1 MVTVAHIVSK
11 IIGNRPFL
19 EEALVNDIINYAY
32 LADMLKPE
40 IEREMRHEVNRY
52 AIIMAIRRF
61 ADTLKE
67 SFVGQPNLSLMDA
80 DITIISGIF
89 ELTTV
94 KDAETMKV
102 VSKLYDL
109 VDFNKGD
116 FLTITQGLYEITI
129 LSNVRYK
136 KAMLDLFDK
145 MDVKKV
151 STGLS
156 SLTVKIPEKA
166 AESIGLLYTLT
177 KALSWENVNIFE
189 VVSTLTEEIFIIG
202 EEDTAVAFD
211 AIKRLIKND
220 KKEKEGK

>member
-1 MVTVAHIVSK
+1 MVTVAHVVSH
-11 IIGNRPFL
+11 IIQSRTYL

-40 IEREMRHEVNRY
+40 IEKEMRHEVNRY
-52 AIIMAIRRF
+52 AIIMALRRF
-61 ADTLKE
+61 TETLKE
-67 SFVGQPNLSLMDA
+67 SFVGQPMMDIGTA
-80 DITIISGIF
+80 DITITSGIF
-89 ELTTV
+89 EITAV
-94 KDAETMKV
+94 KDAETMKI

-136 KAMLDLFDK
+136 ERMLDLFDK
-145 MDVKKV
+145 RDVKKV

-156 SLTVKIPEKA
+156 SLTVRIPEKA
-166 AESIGLLYTLT
+166 AESLGLLYTLT

-189 VVSTLTEEIFIIG
+189 VVSTLSEEIFIIS

-211 AIKRLIKND
+211 AIKKLIKDGKD
-220 KKEKEGK
+220 KKSR

>member
-1 MVTVAHIVSK
+1 MVTVAHVVSH
-11 IIGNRPFL
+11 IIQSRPFL

-40 IEREMRHEVNRY
+40 IEKEMRHEVNRY
-52 AIIMAIRRF
+52 AIIMALRRF
-61 ADTLKE
+61 TETLKE
-67 SFVGQPNLSLMDA
+67 SFVGQPMMDIGTA
-80 DITIISGIF
+80 DITITSGIF
-89 ELTTV
+89 EITAV
-94 KDAETMKV
+94 KDAETMKI

-136 KAMLDLFDK
+136 ERMLDLFDK
-145 MDVKKV
+145 RDVKKV

-156 SLTVKIPEKA
+156 SLTVRIPEKA
-166 AESIGLLYTLT
+166 AESLGLLYTLT

-189 VVSTLTEEIFIIG
+189 VVSTLSEEIFIIS

-211 AIKRLIKND
+211 AIKKLIKDGKD
-220 KKEKEGK
+220 KKSR